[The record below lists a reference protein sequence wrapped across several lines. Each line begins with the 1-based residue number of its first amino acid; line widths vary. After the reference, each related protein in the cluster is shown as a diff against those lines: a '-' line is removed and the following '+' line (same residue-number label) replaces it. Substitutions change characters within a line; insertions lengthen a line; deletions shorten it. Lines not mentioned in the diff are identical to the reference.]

1 MGFIEDIFEDLFE
14 DIIDFFEDIIDF
26 GKDLIGAIGGIFGFM
41 PDVPDFNL
49 GQGQSGEGMIQGIL
63 VNKTGATGHI
73 PLVYGTR
80 RVGGSVIFISTNGES
95 NKYLY
100 VAMTLCEGQVP
111 SDAIEKIILEDRIM
125 DIGTLN
131 HGEVV
136 SPNDADKYSGRVQF
150 QFFDGRDDQIASS
163 ILKEAPGWSD
173 QHRLQGISYI
183 AARYQWDQIE
193 TREDAE
199 ANPFK
204 GGVPRLNVIMKGKKV
219 FDATTLGSSHAT
231 AYGSESLIH
240 TNNPVSCLL
249 DYMRNPRFGKGL
261 NNDSFDWQSWGVAA
275 DLCNQDV
282 QFVAGGDNQKV
293 FTCNAAIDTSVSLM
307 SNIKILL
314 SGFRGMMP
322 YTQGLYKLNIEHA
335 GDDTDITSTST
346 PSVVLSI
353 DNDDIVGG
361 MSLEG
366 EVKENRLNR
375 CIVTYTDIGTDENP
389 TFKPND
395 AVFPDRQDSD
405 QKTSDDQYLA
415 EDGNIRLEKKITMPH
430 ITSREEALQFAEVSV
445 KKSRNAKIV
454 SFTTTLRAS
463 NVTVG
468 DLISVT
474 NEHIGLSNK
483 IFRVLSVNVSNQ
495 GAINFSAVEHTPA
508 NYAMKHKP
516 GDIDRPQNNPP
527 DDDPY
532 AGQRA
537 DLTLTNAEGER
548 IAGQTFYFISASF
561 TKSSDPLIERYYV
574 YYKLSQEPQYSL
586 NSIIGKNADRRVH
599 VYDAGILGQ
608 NYDFKLV
615 EEDSFG
621 NMKIAETILNHT
633 LTRAFRSATTG
644 LTEASGAGGSS
655 MQNVGADALSS

>member
-1 MGFIEDIFEDLFE
+1 MGFIGDIIDDIFD
-14 DIIDFFEDIIDF
+14 DIGDFFEDIIDF
-26 GKDLIGAIGGIFGFM
+26 GKDLIGAIGGIFGFK

-49 GQGQSGEGMIQGIL
+49 GQNQSGEGMIQGIL

-80 RVGGSVIFISTNGES
+80 RVGGTIVFVSTNGDS

-111 SDAIEKIILEDRIM
+111 SDAIEKVILEDRIL

-131 HGEVV
+131 HGSVV
-136 SPNDADKYSGRVQF
+136 EPNSSDKYSGRVKF
-150 QFFDGRDDQIASS
+150 QFFDGRDDQVASS
-163 ILKEAPGWSD
+163 LLKEAPGWGD

-183 AARYQWDQIE
+183 AARYQWDKIE

-204 GGVPRLNVIMKGKKV
+204 GGVPKLNVIMKGKKV
-219 FDATTLGSSHAT
+219 FDATTLGSTHTT
-231 AYGSESLIH
+231 AYENESLIH

-249 DYMRNPRFGKGL
+249 DYMRNPRVGKGL
-261 NNDSFDWQSWGVAA
+261 SNDSFDWQSWGVAA

-282 QFVAGGDNQKV
+282 QFVAGASNEKV
-293 FTCNAAIDTSVSLM
+293 FTCDAAIDTSVSLM

-322 YTQGLYKLNIEHA
+322 YTQGVYKLKIEHA
-335 GDDTDITSTST
+335 GDDTDITSTAT

-353 DNDDIVGG
+353 DNDDIIGG
-361 MSLEG
+361 MNLEG

-375 CIVTYTDIGTDENP
+375 VIVTYTDKGTDDNP

-395 AVFPDRQDSD
+395 AVWPDRQDSD
-405 QKTSDDQYLA
+405 QRTSDDGYLS
-415 EDGNIRLEKKITMPH
+415 EDGGIRLEKKITMPH
-430 ITSREEALQFAEVSV
+430 ITSREQALQFAEVSV
-445 KKSRNAKIV
+445 KKSRNAKII

-474 NEHIGLSNK
+474 NEHIGLSSK
-483 IFRVLSVNVSNQ
+483 IFRIMSVNVSNT

-508 NYAMKHKP
+508 NYALIHKP
-516 GDIDRPQNNPP
+516 GDIDRPQTNPP
-527 DDDPY
+527 NDDPY

-537 DLTLTNAEGER
+537 DLTLTNAEIER
-548 IAGQTFYFISASF
+548 IAGQVEHFISASF
-561 TKSSDPLIERYYV
+561 TATTDPLIARYYV
-574 YYKLSQEPQYSL
+574 YYKMSQEPQYSL
-586 NSIIGKNADRRVH
+586 KAIMGANADRRVH
-599 VYDAGILGQ
+599 VYEAGILGQ

-615 EEDSFG
+615 EEDTFG
-621 NMKIAETILNHT
+621 NMRIAETILNHT
-633 LTRAFRSATTG
+633 LTKAFVDAN
-644 LTEASGAGGSS
+644 SGSLSSSGTFGSS
-655 MQNVGADALSS
+655 MQNVSATDLSS